1 MDWYPEEQLL
11 SHLGNAVPGILESQS
26 PNGEFGTAP
35 WISTDQNVLLALA
48 AAYTLPASR
57 HHGDDSLLDAIGRGG
72 VALAEAQDD
81 SGMWEFRKKD
91 GSEWGPIRMP
101 WSYSRWMRA
110 YHHVGA
116 QLPADVSQRWAG
128 GLQLGFAGIYDE
140 LEIVHEEQMSAQQV
154 AEARRTAAASQA
166 YRFVRIHNIP
176 AHHAM
181 ALAFAGQVFDR
192 PDWRD
197 RAAAYLRAVADAQSE
212 HGWWEEHGGP
222 VVAYNFVY
230 VDVLGVYLT
239 LTGDEAVRP
248 ALERAA
254 RYHAEF
260 TYPDGSAVETV
271 DGRNPYAAGVRLGNS
286 GFTKTA
292 AGRGF
297 LQRQHRLFLEGG
309 GTFDADYA
317 ALQLLYGEGGTTS
330 VPAGER
336 QSHDYRM
343 GDMART
349 VRRRP
354 WFVCLSAIATE
365 IPVGRFGQDRQ
376 NFLSLYHDR
385 VGLILGGG
393 NTKLQPLWSSFT
405 VGDTSLLRHQ
415 SGDEDPDF
423 SARAGLLHVPD
434 AATLGEDEETPSVT
448 LRYGAT
454 VCQIRVNHRG
464 EDEVELELSQDG
476 DASDVEA
483 HVTLL
488 AQLDQSLRADDGTE
502 WILGEKDVV
511 VEGSDGGWIEQGG
524 WHLSLPAGSRCT
536 WPVLS
541 HDPYRKDGQATLDK
555 ARIVVTVPLP
565 DDLPRRLT
573 LTVS

>member
-57 HHGDDSLLDAIGRGG
+57 HYGDDSLLDAIGRGG

-110 YHHVGA
+110 YHH
-116 QLPADVSQRWAG
+116 
-128 GLQLGFAGIYDE
+128 
-140 LEIVHEEQMSAQQV
+140 
-154 AEARRTAAASQA
+154 
-166 YRFVRIHNIP
+166 
-176 AHHAM
+176 
-181 ALAFAGQVFDR
+181 
-192 PDWRD
+192 
-197 RAAAYLRAVADAQSE
+197 
-212 HGWWEEHGGP
+212 GGP

-230 VDVLGVYLT
+230 VDALGVYLT